1 MAEYEALDKN
11 VEVLG
16 ITISSVIVSFGDDA
30 VKILKKYDLYPIL
43 PDGWYNQQRWLDSF
57 KELAATHFLSLV
69 SVGMKIPDLAAW
81 PPDINSVHA
90 ALASIN
96 VAYSMNHRNG
106 EIGGYY
112 YTETGPTSGTM
123 VCKNPY
129 PSDFDYGLIYRTVQ
143 KFRDSTS
150 TKLVVKRDEDNPNR
164 MSGGDSCTYYIEW

>member
-1 MAEYEALDKN
+1 MAEFVAFDPN

-16 ITISSVIVSFGDDA
+16 ITIQSVIISLGDEA
-30 VKILKKYDLYPIL
+30 IPFLKKYDLHPIV
-43 PDGWYNQQRWLDSF
+43 PEGWYNQQKWLDSF
-57 KELAATHFLSLV
+57 RELNSKKFLSLV
-69 SVGMKIPDLAAW
+69 SIGMKIPDLAAW
-81 PPDINSVHA
+81 PPDINTVHA

-106 EIGGYY
+106 AIGGYY

-123 VCKNPY
+123 VCENPY

-150 TKLVVKRDEDNPNR
+150 TKLLVKRDDTQPNR
-164 MSGGDSCTYYIEW
+164 ITGANSCTYYIEW